1 MAFDGVNTESLSE
14 MTFENKA
21 AVFMIAFEMEQ
32 NEREDKTSNANVS
45 SNNSLE
51 SDEIHN
57 ELQTASD
64 FVPKTEEYDANQQ
77 AKRYVGVKSLKSL
90 AAQVVDGKSSV
101 YSLMMGY
108 SPVSKPGASTY
119 TKNEQIAAVQ
129 RLDSMLENEELYLPR
144 SALISTSTGL
154 AAKEHLDSA
163 YGSCGE
169 VEQCNEAAAYMV
181 PVKDDSQT
189 SDDPT
194 VIETSTVYQT
204 EPNMETT
211 QYPTNQLY
219 YDNTGLAYTY
229 DGYQFYAAQSQ
240 PYYTGENDQAD
251 TNTQCFLTQCGETT
265 FFNYMPQ
272 NYSMQF
278 QDSQGYILPDQG
290 YADTA
295 AGYSQGAHFPTSQ
308 EYIEPVQFSPNG
320 NNPPYGQGFP
330 ESVPMT
336 EAMLTEE
343 FQSQTTAN
351 EEWSTN
357 DDTENSTKEN
367 ENEYVGVYESESGG
381 IITIEPL
388 DDQEHPLNS
397 YNETMDSFKPPK
409 VIDGVP
415 VIADGLMKIENKSL
429 EDISADCPFPSLFV
443 SDNGLITVL
452 LRNGICLE
460 MTPKRDLRLVNHTK
474 KLVAATN
481 DRGNSSIMIHPAM
494 KLVQSGTT
502 TELDLFLARK
512 AKMKT
517 ENITFGNHFSSYK
530 FDYKK
535 IVEDSCP
542 MFRDLIE
549 DESVDFLFSP
559 NHKLKEDLVS
569 ECIEKSTEAHFDY
582 FPNGGFK
589 VFINGVR
596 VVQNSRGDVYVSNGP
611 KLLRMSATSSRLGI
625 QTHFIEASV
634 EANWNVKVKR
644 GTHML
649 NASHLGFVVSNG
661 HIEAAFDDRNRLN
674 VVRLPDR
681 VPLRLGQF
689 RQRRP
694 GVQRRRYSYRGPE
707 SDDDVEMTS
716 MRYRY
721 R

>member
-51 SDEIHN
+51 SDDIHN
-57 ELQTASD
+57 ELQMASD
-64 FVPKTEEYDANQQ
+64 FVPRTEECDANQEG
-77 AKRYVGVKSLKSL
+77 KRYVGVKSLKSL
-90 AAQVVDGKSSV
+90 AAQVVDGKGSV

-108 SPVSKPGASTY
+108 SPVSKSGASTF
-119 TKNEQIAAVQ
+119 TKNGQIAAVQ
-129 RLDSMLENEELYLPR
+129 RFDAMLENEDLYLPR

-154 AAKEHLDSA
+154 TAKEHLDSA

-169 VEQCNEAAAYMV
+169 VGQCNEAAAYMV
-181 PVKDDSQT
+181 PVKDNNQT

-194 VIETSTVYQT
+194 IIETTTVYQT

-211 QYPTNQLY
+211 LYPTNQLY
-219 YDNTGLAYTY
+219 YDDTGLAYTY

-240 PYYTGENDQAD
+240 PYYTGENEQAE
-251 TNTQCFLTQCGETT
+251 THTQCILTQCGETT
-265 FFNYMPQ
+265 FVNYMPQ

-278 QDSQGYILPDQG
+278 QDSQGYTLSDQG

-295 AGYSQGAHFPTSQ
+295 AGYSQVAHFPPSQ
-308 EYIEPVQFSPNG
+308 EYIESVQFDPNG
-320 NNPPYGQGFP
+320 NIPPYGQGFP

-397 YNETMDSFKPPK
+397 YNETMDGFKPPK

-535 IVEDSCP
+535 IVEESCP
-542 MFRDLIE
+542 MFRDLTE

-559 NHKLKEDLVS
+559 HHKLKEDLVS

-582 FPNGGFK
+582 FSNGGFK

-661 HIEAAFDDRNRLN
+661 HIEAAFDDRNRLK

-681 VPLRLGQF
+681 VSLRLGQF

-694 GVQRRRYSYRGPE
+694 GVQRRRYPYRGPG

-716 MRYRY
+716 MRYR
-721 R
+721 